1 MIVLLMLIGAGI
13 IYTLLQY
20 VYKRFWAKNLT
31 VDIAFD
37 KAYTYMGTEAVITE
51 TVTNMKALPL
61 ACINMKFKIDKSLDF
76 GNADS
81 NSAVSDNTY
90 RNDIFALLYYQRV
103 TRKIPV
109 KCTKRGV

>member
-51 TVTNMKALPL
+51 TVTNMKALIKVL
-61 ACINMKFKIDKSLDF
+61 ISEMQIVIQRFLIILIEMI
-76 GNADS
+76 
-81 NSAVSDNTY
+81 Y
-90 RNDIFALLYYQRV
+90 LHYYTIRELQERYL
-103 TRKIPV
+103 
-109 KCTKRGV
+109 

>member
-51 TVTNMKALPL
+51 TVTNMKALTL
-61 ACINMKFKIDKSLDF
+61 A
-76 GNADS
+76 
-81 NSAVSDNTY
+81 
-90 RNDIFALLYYQRV
+90 
-103 TRKIPV
+103 
-109 KCTKRGV
+109 